1 MIFNKEFT
9 SAILIIGNEILS
21 GRTVDKNTSIIAK
34 WLGDLGI
41 SVEEV
46 KIIPDKEDVIISS
59 LNELRKKYQYVF
71 TTGGIGPTHDDITS
85 ESVAK
90 AFGKKYGYNKE
101 AYAILE
107 KYYAKS
113 EFNEGRKKMARM
125 PEGAILIYN
134 KEGSA
139 PAFSVE
145 NVFVLPGIPS
155 YVELMLP
162 QLKEVL
168 VSGKKIV
175 SLSCDAKVRESA
187 IAVELSN
194 IQDKYPDIDIGSYPY
209 SKEGS
214 FGTMLVMRGVDEAKI
229 LRCKQEIDLMIKNFT
244 KTIL

>member
-1 MIFNKEFT
+1 MIFSKEFT

-21 GRTVDKNTSIIAK
+21 GRTVDKNTSFIAK

-90 AFGKKYGYNKE
+90 SFGKKYEYNQE
-101 AYAILE
+101 AYVILE
-107 KYYAKS
+107 KYYANS
-113 EFNEGRKKMARM
+113 DFNEGRKKMARM
-125 PEGAILIYN
+125 PEAASLIYN
-134 KEGSA
+134 KQGSA
-139 PAFSVE
+139 PAFSIE

-162 QLKEVL
+162 QLKDVL
-168 VSGKKIV
+168 ISGKKIISDSV
-175 SLSCDAKVRESA
+175 DAKIRESSV
-187 IAVELSN
+187 AVDLSK
-194 IQDKYPDIDIGSYPY
+194 IQDKYPNIDIGSYPY
-209 SKEGS
+209 SKEGG
-214 FGTMLVMRGVDEAKI
+214 FGTVLVMRGIDSAEI
-229 LRCKQEIDLMIKNFT
+229 NSCKEEVKEMVKNFASN
-244 KTIL
+244 

>member
-1 MIFNKEFT
+1 MNFSKEFT

-21 GRTVDKNTSIIAK
+21 GRTVDKNTSFIAK

-46 KIIPDKEDVIISS
+46 RVVPDKESIIIAS

-90 AFGKKYGYNKE
+90 AFGRKYDYNKE

-113 EFNEGRKKMARM
+113 DFNEGRKKMARM
-125 PEGAILIYN
+125 PEGATLIYN
-134 KEGSA
+134 ENGSA

-155 YVELMLP
+155 YVEAMIP
-162 QLKEVL
+162 QLKKVL
-168 VSGKKIV
+168 VSGKKII
-175 SLSCDAKVRESA
+175 STSCDAKVRESS
-187 IAVELSN
+187 IAVELEK
-194 IQDKYPDIDIGSYPY
+194 IQNKYPEVDIGSYPY
-209 SKEGS
+209 SNKDS
-214 FGTMLVMRGVDEAKI
+214 FGTVLVIRSIDEIKI
-229 LRCKQEIDLMIKNFT
+229 MECKFEIEKLVKIFEM
-244 KTIL
+244 

>member
-1 MIFNKEFT
+1 MNFSKEFT

-21 GRTVDKNTSIIAK
+21 GRTVDKNTSFIAK

-46 KIIPDKEDVIISS
+46 KIIPDKENVIISS

-90 AFGKKYGYNKE
+90 AFGKKYDYNKE

-107 KYYAKS
+107 KYYANS
-113 EFNEGRKKMARM
+113 DFNEGRKKMARM
-125 PEGAILIYN
+125 PEGATLMYN
-134 KEGSA
+134 EQGSA

-187 IAVELSN
+187 IANELSN

-209 SKEGS
+209 SKEDG

-229 LRCKQEIDLMIKNFT
+229 LKCKQQIDLMIKNFL
-244 KTIL
+244 K